1 MKEIEMND
9 DSDQNSEIPYKKS
22 SLPFIEKYRPST
34 ISEIISHEAIFST
47 ISNFISKKSIP
58 HFLFYGP
65 PGTGKTTCALALARQ
80 LYGES
85 YKNMILELNASD
97 DRGIQIVRNKIKDFC
112 SSLISFNN
120 MTNDNTNNNLNMF
133 KLVILDEADMITSD
147 AQNSLRRIMEK
158 FTKNSRFCLICN
170 QVNKINIAI
179 QSRCMRFR
187 FPPLNKNQCIMRLKY
202 ICDKEN
208 IKYGNDNT
216 LLTIIDI
223 GKGDMRKTLNLLEA
237 TFMASN
243 NSIIDENSVY
253 SCAGLPTPNQF
264 KEFCDFCKRDN
275 YSNVFHKLND
285 MRIQNGFVMDDLI
298 ELLTNFIR
306 LNDVINDY
314 EKVEIFLLLGK
325 MDFLCKIGGNE
336 KIILSNFISIVR
348 KYNLNI

>member
-1 MKEIEMND
+1 MND

-34 ISEIISHEAIFST
+34 ISEIISHEAILST

-120 MTNDNTNNNLNMF
+120 MSNNNTNNNLNMF

-325 MDFLCKIGGNE
+325 MDFLCKIGGNK

>member
-1 MKEIEMND
+1 MND

-34 ISEIISHEAIFST
+34 ISEIISHEAILST

-65 PGTGKTTCALALARQ
+65 PGTGKTTCALARQ
-80 LYGES
+80 LYGDS

-133 KLVILDEADMITSD
+133 KLVILDEADMITVD

-179 QSRCMRFR
+179 KSRCMRFR

-208 IKYGNDNT
+208 IKYVNDNT
-216 LLTIIDI
+216 LFTIIDI

-253 SCAGLPTPNQF
+253 SCAGLPASNQF
-264 KEFCDFCKRDN
+264 KEFCDFCKKDN
-275 YSNVFHKLND
+275 FSNVFHKLND
-285 MRIQNGFVMDDLI
+285 MRIQNGFSMDDLI
-298 ELLTNFIR
+298 ELLTNFVR
-306 LNDVINDY
+306 LNDRISEY

-336 KIILSNFISIVR
+336 KIILSNFISIVS
-348 KYNLNI
+348 KYNLNIICKYN

>member
-34 ISEIISHEAIFST
+34 LSEIISHEAILLT
-47 ISNFISKKSIP
+47 ISNFISKKNIP

-80 LYGES
+80 LY
-85 YKNMILELNASD
+85 
-97 DRGIQIVRNKIKDFC
+97 
-112 SSLISFNN
+112 
-120 MTNDNTNNNLNMF
+120 DNTNNNINMF

-208 IKYGNDNT
+208 IKYANDNT
-216 LLTIIDI
+216 LITIIDI
-223 GKGDMRKTLNLLEA
+223 CKGDMRKTLNLLEA
-237 TFMASN
+237 SFMASN
-243 NSIIDENSVY
+243 NSLIDENSVY

-275 YSNVFHKLND
+275 FSNIFHKLKD
-285 MRIQNGFVMDDLI
+285 MRIQNGFAMDDLI

-306 LNDVINDY
+306 LNDGINEY

-336 KIILSNFISIVR
+336 KIILSNFISIIR

>member
-1 MKEIEMND
+1 MND

-34 ISEIISHEAIFST
+34 ISEIISHEAMLST

-120 MTNDNTNNNLNMF
+120 MSNNNTNNNLNMF

-170 QVNKINIAI
+170 QVNKINMAI

-187 FPPLNKNQCIMRLKY
+187 FAPLKKEQCIMRLKN
-202 ICDKEN
+202 ICMKEN
-208 IKYGNDNT
+208 INYTNDNT
-216 LLTIIDI
+216 LIKIFEI
-223 GKGDMRKTLNLLEA
+223 AKGDMRKILNLLEA
-237 TFMASN
+237 TFMASS

-253 SCAGLPTPNQF
+253 SCAGLPTPKQF
-264 KEFCDFCKRDN
+264 KEFCHCCKGNDFGN
-275 YSNVFHKLND
+275 IFHKLND
-285 MRIQNGFVMDDLI
+285 IRIQNGFAMVDLI
-298 ELLTNFIR
+298 EQLTHFIR
-306 LNDVINDY
+306 LNERISEN

-325 MDFLCKIGGNE
+325 MDFLCNIGGDE
-336 KIILSNFISIVR
+336 KIILSNFISIIR
-348 KYNLNI
+348 KYKLNIV